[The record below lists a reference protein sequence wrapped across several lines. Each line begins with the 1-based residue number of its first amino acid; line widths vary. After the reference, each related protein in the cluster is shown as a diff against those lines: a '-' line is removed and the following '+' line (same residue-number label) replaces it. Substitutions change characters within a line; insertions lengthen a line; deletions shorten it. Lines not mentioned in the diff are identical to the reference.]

1 MVTYKKKRFSL
12 FNSHPN
18 SPVQTPILGSPP
30 KHYFPTQPIRD
41 DKILNPSDV
50 QKAVENLG
58 NLISITG
65 NFCDLVDKLA
75 KASKAL
81 SKSLKEYGNSKEMD
95 SSHVMCLQ
103 ATSQFYENY
112 SEAQNKSSK
121 HLRKEFD
128 TLQKFWEKYSKR
140 VTKEEKAYENANELY
155 KQIKKIDADEK
166 KSKNNKATSDA
177 LEREKNAH
185 GIIVQIICRIADC
198 QFTLFTES
206 LKKCGG
212 LITKINEWSVFATM
226 GIPAPQEIDNI
237 LDEIQS
243 PTEDTS
249 LLSRKLSRRYSHRI
263 SKSIASISDMQ
274 LAAMNYKSS
283 DSSSPLI
290 EEPENKFSQSLSFLR
305 STEIQFPRINAT
317 KSECSPIISTQHYE
331 PTKRNIVKNEKKS
344 RNRLSLPICPTFSSN
359 STPTAQD
366 LISKISI
373 GIDENDAPFFRDD
386 DDYDIFNIH
395 QSAKRLSVTESET
408 KGLDDQVNEMS
419 SIDNHTN
426 LNIDTEIDI
435 KIVSGVQSNDASDYE
450 ENENSNNKEINR
462 KSSFETQYL
471 VRSFPINLPVRTPPY
486 SPSVSPRQASNS
498 NCIIPNFEQ
507 QKLITK
513 SNYELGPKKGIHVLH
528 PSDGNINHNRGPSA
542 SNSVHNI
549 SPLKQGHVNNLLS
562 RFDAGR
568 SSKQEDIVN
577 NSIHVN
583 EPTKEICSTDRF
595 EHSNQNLTPKQQQTA
610 TPINLSNDLSSMN
623 ESNKIGIINSL
634 YSTFGTAFGKKKSFL
649 Q

>member
-1 MVTYKKKRFSL
+1 DYNLIIAIMVTSYKKKRFSL

-30 KHYFPTQPIRD
+30 NNYFPTLPIRD

-75 KASKAL
+75 KTSKAL
-81 SKSLKEYGNSKEMD
+81 SKSLKEYGNSKGMD

-112 SEAQNKSSK
+112 SDAQNKSSK

-177 LEREKNAH
+177 LE
-185 GIIVQIICRIADC
+185 IICRIADC

-237 LDEIQS
+237 LDEIRP

-331 PTKRNIVKNEKKS
+331 PTKRNIVKNEKNS

-359 STPTAQD
+359 ITPSAQD

-395 QSAKRLSVTESET
+395 QNAKRLSVTESEA

-426 LNIDTEIDI
+426 LNIDTEIDL
-435 KIVSGVQSNDASDYE
+435 KIVSGVQ
-450 ENENSNNKEINR
+450 I
-462 KSSFETQYL
+462 
-471 VRSFPINLPVRTPPY
+471 RSFPINLPVRTPPY
-486 SPSVSPRQASNS
+486 SPSVSPRQVSNS

-507 QKLITK
+507 QKHITK
-513 SNYELGPKKGIHVLH
+513 SNDELGPKKGIHVLH

-568 SSKQEDIVN
+568 SSKQEDLVN
-577 NSIHVN
+577 NSTHVN
-583 EPTKEICSTDRF
+583 EPTKEI
-595 EHSNQNLTPKQQQTA
+595 
-610 TPINLSNDLSSMN
+610 
-623 ESNKIGIINSL
+623 
-634 YSTFGTAFGKKKSFL
+634 
-649 Q
+649 